1 MSDDHLD
8 RSPDDQIS
16 RRVALGRIAGAGVV
30 ATTASAVLGGA
41 HALAQHLAADASST
55 PPTTPEGTT
64 MSEPE
69 TTPPAAAAG
78 PTVVL
83 VHGSFADASGWAGVI
98 SILQAAGLNV
108 MAPANPLRGLS
119 ADTAYIASVVSQID
133 GPVLLAAHS
142 YGGAVI
148 TNAASQ
154 VDNVVGLVYV
164 SAFIP
169 DEGETI
175 LALSEQATDSLLGPA
190 LRPAQYPTGGAEPGT
205 EFYIDPASFHEVFC
219 ADLPAEQAAVMAVSQ
234 RPGADVGFGEPTQ
247 NPAWKTLPSWAVVA
261 TADNAI
267 GSHRSR
273 IDGPTQRRRGHRDRR
288 LTRRHDL
295 AATSGRRRDPHCRD
309 SAQRQ
314 RWWRNRQHRSRRHRH
329 HVVATREQHALSVR

>member
-1 MSDDHLD
+1 MTPVSRSATLTGDSMSDDHLD
-8 RSPDDQIS
+8 RSADDQIS
-16 RRVALGRIAGAGVV
+16 RRVVLGRIAGAGVAAV
-30 ATTASAVLGGA
+30 ATSAALGGSN
-41 HALAQHLAADASST
+41 ALAQQLATST
-55 PPTTPEGTT
+55 PTTQPPEGTT
-64 MSEPE
+64 MSEPAA
-69 TTPPAAAAG
+69 PPAGAAG

-108 MAPANPLRGLS
+108 MAPPNPLRGLS

-133 GPVLLAAHS
+133 GPVLLGAHS

-154 VDNVVGLVYV
+154 VDNVVGLFYV

-175 LALSEQATDSLLGPA
+175 GDLAAQATDSLLGPA

-205 EFYIDPASFHEVFC
+205 ELYIDPASFHEVFC

-234 RPGADVGFGEPTQ
+234 RPGADVGFGEPTHD
-247 NPAWKTLPSWAVVA
+247 PAWKTLPSWAVVG
-261 TADNAI
+261 TGDNTIGPSGALLMAQRSGAEVTEI
-267 GSHRSR
+267 DGSHVVMMSQPQAVADV
-273 IDGPTQRRRGHRDRR
+273 I
-288 LTRRHDL
+288 LTAL
-295 AATSGRRRDPHCRD
+295 AAVGTGGGATDSTEVAAPSTS
-309 SAQRQ
+309 
-314 RWWRNRQHRSRRHRH
+314 
-329 HVVATREQHALSVR
+329 

>member
-8 RSPDDQIS
+8 RNADDRIS
-16 RRVALGRIAGAGVV
+16 RRVALGRVAGAGVV
-30 ATTASAVLGGA
+30 ATAASAVLGGSD
-41 HALAQHLAADASST
+41 ALAQRLLAGTAST
-55 PPTTPEGTT
+55 PTTPPEGTP

-69 TTPPAAAAG
+69 TTPPAESAG

-119 ADTAYIASVVSQID
+119 ADTAYIASVVSQVD
-133 GPVLLAAHS
+133 GPVLLGAHS

-175 LALSEQATDSLLGPA
+175 LDLAGQATDSLLGPA
-190 LRPAQYPTGGAEPGT
+190 LLPAQYPTGGAEPGT

-234 RPGADVGFGEPTQ
+234 RPGADVGFGEPTT
-247 NPAWKTLPSWAVVA
+247 NPAWKTLPSWAVVGTGDYTIGPSGA
-261 TADNAI
+261 LLMAQRSGAEVTEIDASHVLMISQPQVVADVILNAI
-267 GSHRSR
+267 TAVGT
-273 IDGPTQRRRGHRDRR
+273 DGGATESTGV
-288 LTRRHDL
+288 
-295 AATSGRRRDPHCRD
+295 AAPSST
-309 SAQRQ
+309 A
-314 RWWRNRQHRSRRHRH
+314 
-329 HVVATREQHALSVR
+329 

>member
-1 MSDDHLD
+1 MSDDYLD

-16 RRVALGRIAGAGVV
+16 RRVVLGRLAGAGVV
-30 ATTASAVLGGA
+30 ATTASAALGGSN
-41 HALAQHLAADASST
+41 ALAQRLAATST
-55 PPTTPEGTT
+55 SPPTTPPSDGAT
-64 MSEPE
+64 MAESE
-69 TTPPAAAAG
+69 TTPPTEAAG

-108 MAPANPLRGLS
+108 MAPANPLRALS
-119 ADTAYIASVVSQID
+119 TDTAYIASVVSQIN

-175 LALSEQATDSLLGPA
+175 LDLSAQATDSLLGPA
-190 LRPAQYPTGGAEPGT
+190 LRPAQYPTDGDEPGT
-205 EFYIDPASFHEVFC
+205 EFYIDPAAFHEVFC

-234 RPGADVGFGEPTQ
+234 RPGADVGFGEPTH
-247 NPAWKTLPSWAVVA
+247 NPAWKTLPSWAVVG
-261 TADNAI
+261 TADNTI
-267 GSHRSR
+267 
-273 IDGPTQRRRGHRDRR
+273 GPTGVKLMAQLSGAEVTEIDASHVVMISQPQAVADVI
-288 LTRRHDL
+288 L
-295 AATSGRRRDPHCRD
+295 AAVSAVGASDGAGTDSSEVAATATTS
-309 SAQRQ
+309 
-314 RWWRNRQHRSRRHRH
+314 
-329 HVVATREQHALSVR
+329 

>member
-8 RSPDDQIS
+8 RSADADDHIS
-16 RRVALGRIAGAGVV
+16 RRVVLGRIAGAGV
-30 ATTASAVLGGA
+30 AAAAASTALGSA
-41 HALAQHLAADASST
+41 HALAQHPATS
-55 PPTTPEGTT
+55 PPTTAPSEGTAVAE
-64 MSEPE
+64 SE

-98 SILQAAGLNV
+98 SILQGAGLNV

-175 LALSEQATDSLLGPA
+175 LDLSAQATDSLLGPA
-190 LRPAQYPTGGAEPGT
+190 LLPAQYPTGGAEPGT
-205 EFYIDPASFHEVFC
+205 EFYINPASFHEVFC

-234 RPGADVGFGEPTQ
+234 RPGADVGFAEPTQ
-247 NPAWKTLPSWAVVA
+247 NPAWKTLPSWAVVG
-261 TADNAI
+261 TGDKTI
-267 GSHRSR
+267 GY
-273 IDGPTQRRRGHRDRR
+273 
-288 LTRRHDL
+288 
-295 AATSGRRRDPHCRD
+295 SGA
-309 SAQRQ
+309 SLMAQR
-314 RWWRNRQHRSRRHRH
+314 SGAEVTEIDAS
-329 HVVATREQHALSVR
+329 HVLMISQPQAVADVILTAITAVGTDGGAPDSTEVAAPSSTA

>member
-1 MSDDHLD
+1 MSNDSLD
-8 RSPDDQIS
+8 RSADDQIS
-16 RRVALGRIAGAGVV
+16 RRVVLGRVAGAGVAAAAV
-30 ATTASAVLGGA
+30 SAALGGSN
-41 HALAQHLAADASST
+41 ALAQHLATSTPTTSLTEEATVPEPDTT
-55 PPTTPEGTT
+55 PPT
-64 MSEPE
+64 
-69 TTPPAAAAG
+69 AAG

-108 MAPANPLRGLS
+108 MAPVNPLRGLS

-133 GPVLLAAHS
+133 GPVLLGAHS

-175 LALSEQATDSLLGPA
+175 GDLAAQATDSLLGPA
-190 LRPAQYPTGGAEPGT
+190 LRPAHYPTESGEPGT

-234 RPGADVGFGEPTQ
+234 RPGADVGFAEPTQ
-247 NPAWKTLPSWAVVA
+247 NPAWKTLPSWAVVGTGDNTIGPTGVALMAQRSGAEVTEIDASHVVMMSQPQAVADVILTAVTAVGAGGGATESTAA
-261 TADNAI
+261 TA
-267 GSHRSR
+267 S
-273 IDGPTQRRRGHRDRR
+273 
-288 LTRRHDL
+288 
-295 AATSGRRRDPHCRD
+295 TS
-309 SAQRQ
+309 
-314 RWWRNRQHRSRRHRH
+314 
-329 HVVATREQHALSVR
+329 

>member
-8 RSPDDQIS
+8 RSADDQIS
-16 RRVALGRIAGAGVV
+16 RRVVLGRIAGAGV
-30 ATTASAVLGGA
+30 AAAAASAAIGGSN
-41 HALAQHLAADASST
+41 ALAERLATSTPTTVVQTT
-55 PPTTPEGTT
+55 PPT
-64 MSEPE
+64 EP
-69 TTPPAAAAG
+69 AQ

-98 SILQAAGLNV
+98 SILQGAGVSV

-133 GPVLLAAHS
+133 GPVLLGAHS

-154 VDNVVGLVYV
+154 VDNVVGLFYV

-169 DEGETI
+169 DEGESI
-175 LALSEQATDSLLGPA
+175 GDLAAQATDSLLGPA
-190 LRPAQYPTGGAEPGT
+190 LRPAQYPTESGEPGT

-219 ADLPAEQAAVMAVSQ
+219 ADLPAEQAAAMAVSQ

-247 NPAWKTLPSWAVVA
+247 NPAWKTLPSWAVVG

-267 GSHRSR
+267 GPTGVKLMAQRSGAEVTEIDASHVVMMSQPQAVADV
-273 IDGPTQRRRGHRDRR
+273 I
-288 LTRRHDL
+288 L
-295 AATSGRRRDPHCRD
+295 AAVAAVGTGGGATDNTEMTAPSTS
-309 SAQRQ
+309 
-314 RWWRNRQHRSRRHRH
+314 
-329 HVVATREQHALSVR
+329 

>member
-8 RSPDDQIS
+8 CSTDNQIS
-16 RRVALGRIAGAGVV
+16 RRVVLGRIAGAGVV
-30 ATTASAVLGGA
+30 ATAASAALGDSNA
-41 HALAQHLAADASST
+41 VAQRLAAGSTSTPTT
-55 PPTTPEGTT
+55 PPTDGTT
-64 MSEPE
+64 MSEPQ
-69 TTPPAAAAG
+69 TTPTEAAG

-98 SILQAAGLNV
+98 PILQAAGLNV
-108 MAPANPLRGLS
+108 AAPANPLRGLS
-119 ADTAYIASVVSQID
+119 ADTAYIASVVSQIN
-133 GPVLLAAHS
+133 GPVLLVAHS

-148 TNAASQ
+148 TNAASL

-190 LRPAQYPTGGAEPGT
+190 LRPAQYPTGGAEPGA

-247 NPAWKTLPSWAVVA
+247 NPAWKTLPSWAVVG

-267 GSHRSR
+267 GPTGVRLMAERSGAEVTEIDASHVVMMSQPQAVAEV
-273 IDGPTQRRRGHRDRR
+273 ILTAAVSAVGAGDGAGT
-288 LTRRHDL
+288 
-295 AATSGRRRDPHCRD
+295 D
-309 SAQRQ
+309 STE
-314 RWWRNRQHRSRRHRH
+314 
-329 HVVATREQHALSVR
+329 VVATATTS

>member
-1 MSDDHLD
+1 MSDDHLNP
-8 RSPDDQIS
+8 SADDQMS
-16 RRVALGRIAGAGVV
+16 RRVVLGRFAGAGVAAAA
-30 ATTASAVLGGA
+30 ATAALGGSK
-41 HALAQHLAADASST
+41 ALAEELATS
-55 PPTTPEGTT
+55 PPTTPPAEGTT
-64 MSEPE
+64 MSAPE
-69 TTPPAAAAG
+69 TTPPTAAAG

-119 ADTAYIASVVSQID
+119 ADTAYIASVVSQIG

-175 LALSEQATDSLLGPA
+175 LDLSAQATDSLLGPA
-190 LRPAQYPTGGAEPGT
+190 LLPAQYPAGGADPGT
-205 EFYIDPASFHEVFC
+205 EFYINPASFHEVFC

-234 RPGADVGFGEPTQ
+234 RPGADIGFGEPTQ
-247 NPAWKTLPSWAVVA
+247 NPAWKTLPSWAVVGTGDNTIGPSGA
-261 TADNAI
+261 LLMAQRSGAEVTEIDASHVVMISQPQAVADVI
-267 GSHRSR
+267 
-273 IDGPTQRRRGHRDRR
+273 
-288 LTRRHDL
+288 L
-295 AATSGRRRDPHCRD
+295 AAVTAVGTGGGAPDSTEVAAPSTS
-309 SAQRQ
+309 
-314 RWWRNRQHRSRRHRH
+314 
-329 HVVATREQHALSVR
+329 

>member
-1 MSDDHLD
+1 MSDDELD
-8 RSPDDQIS
+8 HNTDDQIS
-16 RRVALGRIAGAGVV
+16 RRVVLGRIAGAGVV
-30 ATTASAVLGGA
+30 AAAASAALGGSNALARQLATSTATTAPTEGA
-41 HALAQHLAADASST
+41 T
-55 PPTTPEGTT
+55 V
-64 MSEPE
+64 SEPE
-69 TTPPAAAAG
+69 TTPPTPTPGPATAG

-98 SILQAAGLNV
+98 PILQAAGLNV
-108 MAPANPLRGLS
+108 MAPVNPLRGLT
-119 ADTAYIASVVSQID
+119 ADTAYIASFVSQIE
-133 GPVLLAAHS
+133 GPVLLGAHS

-175 LALSEQATDSLLGPA
+175 GDLAAQATDSLLGPA
-190 LRPAQYPTGGAEPGT
+190 LRPLQYPTDSGEPGT

-234 RPGADVGFGEPTQ
+234 RPGADVGFAEPTT
-247 NPAWKTLPSWAVVA
+247 NPAWKTLPAWAVVG

-267 GSHRSR
+267 GPTGAALMAQRSGAEVTEIDASHVVMMSQPQAVADV
-273 IDGPTQRRRGHRDRR
+273 I
-288 LTRRHDL
+288 LT
-295 AATSGRRRDPHCRD
+295 AATAVGAGSTPTE
-309 SAQRQ
+309 SSEPAAP
-314 RWWRNRQHRSRRHRH
+314 
-329 HVVATREQHALSVR
+329 ATT

>member
-1 MSDDHLD
+1 MSDDHVHP
-8 RSPDDQIS
+8 SAGDQIS

-30 ATTASAVLGGA
+30 TTAASAAFGGSNA
-41 HALAQHLAADASST
+41 FAQRLVAGTAST
-55 PPTTPEGTT
+55 PTTPPEGTT
-64 MSEPE
+64 MSEPQS
-69 TTPPAAAAG
+69 TPPTEATG

-108 MAPANPLRGLS
+108 MAPVNPLRGLS
-119 ADTAYIASVVSQID
+119 ADSAYIASVLSQID
-133 GPVLLAAHS
+133 GPVLLGAHS

-175 LALSEQATDSLLGPA
+175 LDLAGQATDSLLGPA
-190 LRPAQYPTGGAEPGT
+190 LLPAQYPTGGAEPGT
-205 EFYIDPASFHEVFC
+205 EFYINPASFHEVFC

-247 NPAWKTLPSWAVVA
+247 NPAWKTLPSWAVVG
-261 TADNAI
+261 TADMTI
-267 GSHRSR
+267 GPSGALLMAQRSGAEVTEIDASHVVMISQPQAVAD
-273 IDGPTQRRRGHRDRR
+273 II
-288 LTRRHDL
+288 L
-295 AATSGRRRDPHCRD
+295 AAVTAVGTGGASYASTEVAAASTS
-309 SAQRQ
+309 
-314 RWWRNRQHRSRRHRH
+314 
-329 HVVATREQHALSVR
+329 